1 MNIKT
6 FIERPVLSAV
16 ISTVIVLAGLI
27 AVKTLPVEQ
36 FPDIAPPTIMVMT
49 SYPGASAETVQK
61 SVISPIEEAINGVE
75 NMDYMSSTA
84 TNSGSVEIMVYF
96 RQGTDPDMAA
106 VNVQNRISQ
115 ATGSLPAEVNQIGV
129 TTVKRQN
136 SMIKVL
142 DLHATPESGYDT
154 KFLANYAD
162 LNIEPQLKR
171 IKGVGSVVLLSDK
184 YAMRVW
190 FNPRQWRTT
199 T

>member
-96 RQGTDPDMAA
+96 RQGTDPDL
-106 VNVQNRISQ
+106 
-115 ATGSLPAEVNQIGV
+115 SLIH
-129 TTVKRQN
+129 
-136 SMIKVL
+136 I
-142 DLHATPESGYDT
+142 
-154 KFLANYAD
+154 
-162 LNIEPQLKR
+162 
-171 IKGVGSVVLLSDK
+171 
-184 YAMRVW
+184 
-190 FNPRQWRTT
+190 
-199 T
+199 

>member
-184 YAMRVW
+184 TLCEFGSTR
-190 FNPRQWRTT
+190 RQWRTT
-199 T
+199 I